1 MGPSAKPPRNGSILQ
16 ETIHSY
22 LSTMERQSRSN
33 LIKLLFADDAS
44 IVSSTN
50 SEDTAYQNQIQSQDD
65 QHGSQAMDIIED
77 DIVQNEESEAV
88 AENQSKKENVVLTK
102 FTNIKVSSETK
113 CPQIRQN
120 LHAGHHVLE
129 KV

>member
-1 MGPSAKPPRNGSILQ
+1 
-16 ETIHSY
+16 
-22 LSTMERQSRSN
+22 MERQSRSN

-50 SEDTAYQNQIQSQDD
+50 SEDTAYQNQSQSQDD

-102 FTNIKVSSETK
+102 FTNINVSSETK
-113 CPQIRQN
+113 GPQIRQN